1 MKIATRFA
9 VRAAVV
15 ACLALSTPAGSATGT
30 MAGAVADGDALR
42 TAVRI
47 ERARPPAP
55 RFERGRFLLQ
65 PRVTAVALSSDGA
78 KLAWLR
84 ENGRDREV
92 WWRPSA
98 GGRAARLLANTPA
111 RGLEWTRDGRWLLL
125 ESPRQL
131 FALAVAGQTGSGVAT
146 TLGVDRDYL
155 GVDPASPA
163 AAIVRERRGRDAQ
176 GRPLSWRL
184 LRVDVRGRR
193 ELLHADARRIQGFA
207 FDPNG
212 RLAYVQRVEDLALVV
227 HRIEASGTLREVH
240 RCARLRSCTPLTT
253 TPDGR
258 DLWMRGHV
266 PDAAGQELTGVMR
279 LRADGGTTVVHVD
292 PAGEADL
299 DRIAFDPATRQPAI
313 AFHRST
319 APAAHALDPDMSSHL
334 QRLREAFPERDLRIA
349 IGRGPQARWLIETRA
364 ARQQCVRWHLY
375 DPGFGTVADLFDDTP
390 QFARTRTKASCLPE
404 SALARR
410 IPVRWRAG
418 DGMRLHGFVSL
429 PPGRDARTLP
439 LVVLVHG
446 GPWNHARPDY
456 NGVAQFLVNRGFA
469 VFEPNFRGSTGHGRA
484 YMLAPQGDFGNGR
497 VQRDIVEGTRAML
510 AAGIGDAHRVGI
522 VGASFGGYSALLG
535 LTFQP
540 DLFRVGV
547 ATVPPPDFAWVLR
560 WIRRNPEALELGGVV
575 PMDDWL
581 RMLSLDPEDA
591 TRMARLHAQ
600 SPLANATRMNR
611 PLLLIAGGEDRRV
624 GIAGVIEYAARLK
637 LANKDVSLLIDAEAG
652 HGTRDAV
659 AREANLY
666 LLETMLHRHLGGDSP
681 TPPDA
686 ELRGYLGDNL
696 RLCGRGLG
704 ERCPAGRPP
713 HAVAPADA
721 STAES

>member
-9 VRAAVV
+9 VRAAVA
-15 ACLALSTPAGSATGT
+15 ACLALSGA
-30 MAGAVADGDALR
+30 AGAAADAEADVDALR
-42 TAVRI
+42 TAARI

-65 PRVTAVALSSDGA
+65 PRVSAVVLSPDGA
-78 KLAWLR
+78 KLAWLL

-92 WWRPSA
+92 WWRAS
-98 GGRAARLLANTPA
+98 GGGHATRLLASTPA
-111 RGLEWTRDGRWLLL
+111 RGLDWTRDGRWLLL
-125 ESPRQL
+125 ASSRQV
-131 FALAVAGQTGSGVAT
+131 FALAVAGQAGSGVAT
-146 TLGVDRDYL
+146 TLGADRDYL
-155 GVDPASPA
+155 GVDPVSPA
-163 AAIVRERRGRDAQ
+163 AAIVRERQGRDAQ

-184 LRVDVRGRR
+184 WRVDVRGRR

-207 FDPNG
+207 FDARG
-212 RLAYVQRVEDLALVV
+212 RIAYVQRVEDGALVV
-227 HRIEASGTLREVH
+227 HRIEAPGRLREVY
-240 RCARLRSCTPLTT
+240 RCAELRSCTPLAT

-266 PDAAGQELTGVMR
+266 ADATGKELIGVMR
-279 LRADGGTTVVHVD
+279 LRADGGTTVSHVD
-292 PAGEADL
+292 PAGMTDL
-299 DRIAFDPATRQPAI
+299 DAIAFDPATRQPAI
-313 AFHRST
+313 AFHHG
-319 APAAHALDPDMSSHL
+319 AAHALDPGTASHL
-334 QRLREAFPERDLRIA
+334 QRLREALPERALRIA
-349 IGRGPQARWLIETRA
+349 IGRGPHARWLIETRA
-364 ARQQCVRWHLY
+364 DRQQCVRWHLY
-375 DPGFGTVADLFDDTP
+375 DPETGAVADLFDDAP
-390 QFARTRTKASCLPE
+390 QFARTRAQASCLPE

-418 DGMRLHGFVSL
+418 DGMRLHGLLSL

-456 NGVAQFLVNRGFA
+456 NGATQFLVNRGYA

-484 YMLAPQGDFGNGR
+484 YMLAAQGDFGNGR
-497 VQRDIVEGTRAML
+497 VQQDIVEGTRAML
-510 AAGIGDAHRVGI
+510 DAGIGDARRVGV

-535 LTFQP
+535 LTFRS

-560 WIRRNPEALELGGVV
+560 WLRRNPEALELGGVV
-575 PMDDWL
+575 PMDEWL
-581 RMLSLDPEDA
+581 RMLSLDPDDPA
-591 TRMARLHAQ
+591 RMARLHAQ

-624 GIAGVIEYAARLK
+624 GIAGVIEYAARLR

-652 HGTRDAV
+652 HGTRDAL

-666 LLETMLHRHLGGDSP
+666 LLETMLHRHLGGAAP

-686 ELRGYLGDNL
+686 ALRGYLDANL

-704 ERCPAGRPP
+704 EVCVAKPGRSAAG
-713 HAVAPADA
+713 
-721 STAES
+721 